1 MELYLLR
8 HAHAG
13 DPAKWHAGDADRPL
27 SRRGRGQAE
36 RLGRFLARSGFR
48 PDAIISSPKRRASE
62 TAEIVAEALGVSWRT
77 DDRLASGFDLWDLE
91 RLVREA
97 ANPARLMIVGHD
109 PDFSALLA
117 ELTGAPAMPMPKGA
131 LARVDIDGPPGAGT
145 AVLRWLVPPE
155 LLEAG

>member
-27 SRRGRGQAE
+27 SKRGRDQAE
-36 RLGRFLARSGFR
+36 RLGRFLARRGFR
-48 PDAIISSPKRRASE
+48 PDALISSPKRRASE
-62 TAEIVAEALGVSWRT
+62 TAEILARALGVRWRT
-77 DDRLASGFDLWDLE
+77 DDRLASGFDLGDLE
-91 RLVREA
+91 HLVREA
-97 ANPARLMIVGHD
+97 ANPARLVIVGHD

-117 ELTGAPAMPMPKGA
+117 ELTGAPAIPMPKGA
-131 LARVDIDGPPGAGT
+131 LARVDIDGPPRAGT

>member
-1 MELYLLR
+1 V
-8 HAHAG
+8 AG
-13 DPAKWHAGDADRPL
+13 
-27 SRRGRGQAE
+27 
-36 RLGRFLARSGFR
+36 
-48 PDAIISSPKRRASE
+48 I
-62 TAEIVAEALGVSWRT
+62 LGVSWRT

-117 ELTGAPAMPMPKGA
+117 ELTGAPALPMPKGA

-145 AVLRWLVPPE
+145 GILRWLVPPE
-155 LLEAG
+155 LLEAD